1 MTPAGAQVTVVGLGH
16 TLLGD
21 DAIGVAVVQAFESA
35 YVTPSSVEV
44 VDVGSCGLDL
54 VGYLLDSE
62 RLIFV
67 DALVADAP
75 VGTVR
80 TVDQEALLRARPA
93 GPRFNP
99 HEPAICDA
107 LALLDLAGRGPRE
120 AILVGIVPG
129 SMDVGAALS
138 DAAAAAI
145 PRALEEIVRHLTRF
159 GVGVL
164 PRRVGRV

>member
-1 MTPAGAQVTVVGLGH
+1 MAVAGAQVTVVGLGH

-21 DAIGVAVVQAFESA
+21 DAIGVAVVQAFERA
-35 YVTPSSVEV
+35 FVIPPSVKV

-80 TVDQEALLRARPA
+80 TLDQQALLGARPA

-107 LALLDLAGRGPRE
+107 LELLDLAGRGPSE
-120 AILVGIVPG
+120 ALLVGIVPG
-129 SMDVGAALS
+129 AMDVGAELS
-138 DAAAAAI
+138 DAASAAI
-145 PRALEEIVRHLTRF
+145 PRALEEIVGHLTRF
-159 GVGVL
+159 GVGL
-164 PRRVGRV
+164 TRRAGRV